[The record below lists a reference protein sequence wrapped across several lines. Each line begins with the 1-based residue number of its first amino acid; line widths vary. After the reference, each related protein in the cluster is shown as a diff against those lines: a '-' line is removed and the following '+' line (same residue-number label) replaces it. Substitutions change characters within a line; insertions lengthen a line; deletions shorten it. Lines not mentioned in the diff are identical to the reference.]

1 MGRLWW
7 SSFLLCFR
15 LFIYV
20 HVCSPDRPDA
30 SVVIGNVGI
39 YLFVN
44 LGLSRSSL
52 NYIFVL
58 DPTKVTCVVNLTI
71 FVLESRLKQSQAI
84 VNLTFVKC
92 VNC

>member
-1 MGRLWW
+1 MGRLRL

-20 HVCSPDRPDA
+20 HVCCPDRPDA
-30 SVVIGNVGI
+30 SVIIGNVGI
-39 YLFVN
+39 YLFVG

-71 FVLESRLKQSQAI
+71 FILESRLKESEAI

-92 VNC
+92 VYC